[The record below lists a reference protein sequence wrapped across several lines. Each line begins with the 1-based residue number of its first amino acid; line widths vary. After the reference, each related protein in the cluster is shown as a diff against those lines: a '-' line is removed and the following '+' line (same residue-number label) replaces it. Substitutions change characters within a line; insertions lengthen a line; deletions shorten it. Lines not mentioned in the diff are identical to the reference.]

1 MNRNMIFFVLGSL
14 ALILG
19 WQAMIAKYYP
29 PVAPAADGSSASGAN
44 AVSGTASAQTEPA
57 GSQAAAGSTVPA
69 GTTHA
74 SLKAAPEQVV
84 HISTKAYEA
93 SLSTWGARF
102 NSLKLTGIKSKK
114 NELETMDLVPDQDLP
129 RYATIQLPGV
139 DLAGL
144 SWALLTKNAVMED
157 GRPTVRFGA
166 RVPGQPIELV
176 KTFQFDPEKPQFDIK
191 LSIKNASAQLINLAP
206 LSLQWGPNVG
216 GDTNDVRQFPPAGVV
231 QLEGHV
237 EREKA
242 NNDQNTN
249 TFDAPRWVAL
259 KSHYF
264 VVGFFPGSAAWNK
277 AELRRQGL
285 GKIETALI
293 AEGIS
298 LAPGKSQDLDVQVY
312 AGPLDYRQLV
322 AFGKNF
328 SAVVQFQVYSW
339 FEFLN
344 PLCVLLLSIMRW
356 FHAVTGNWGV
366 AIILLTLLVRGVMF
380 YPSMKSMVSMRK
392 MQTKMAAM
400 QPRLDTLKKMYK
412 DDAQKL
418 NAEMMKLYKEYGVNP
433 LGGCL
438 PMLLQIPIFF
448 ALYGTLSAAYELR
461 GASFMWKWT
470 DLTAGDPTFI
480 FPLAMGLSMFAQ
492 QKLAPTNSS
501 TVTEEQAQ
509 MQKMMLFMMP
519 IMFTGMAIYLHWP
532 MGLLLYWTASNSF
545 GVIQQLSVNRAIK

>member
-1 MNRNMIFFVLGSL
+1 MNRNMILFIIGSL
-14 ALILG
+14 VLILG
-19 WQAMIAKYYP
+19 WQAAMAKYFP
-29 PVAPAADGSSASGAN
+29 VPSATSAAQASAATAVSATASTQQASPVPAPGSSVPVAG
-44 AVSGTASAQTEPA
+44 VQ
-57 GSQAAAGSTVPA
+57 
-69 GTTHA
+69 A
-74 SLKAAPEQVV
+74 SLKPAPEHVV

-114 NELETMDLVPDQDLP
+114 DQIETLDLVPEQDLP

-139 DLAGL
+139 DLGSL
-144 SWALLTKNAVMED
+144 SWTLLTKDAVLEN
-157 GRPTVRFGA
+157 GKPTVRFGA

-176 KTFQFDPEKPQFDIK
+176 KTFQFDPEKPQFDIR
-191 LSIKNASAQLINLAP
+191 LSIKNSSAQLINLAP

-216 GDTNDVRQFPPAGVV
+216 GDSNDTRQFPPTGVV
-231 QLEGHV
+231 QMEGSI

-249 TFDAPRWVAL
+249 TFDQPRWVAL

-264 VVGFFPGSAAWNK
+264 VVGFFPGSPAWNK

-285 GKIETALI
+285 GKIETALM
-293 AEGIS
+293 ADGLV
-298 LAPGKSQDLDVQVY
+298 LAPGKTQDLDVQVY
-312 AGPLDYRQLV
+312 AGPADYSQLV

-328 SAVVQFQVYSW
+328 KTVIQFQVYSW

-344 PLCVLLLSIMRW
+344 PLCVLLLNIMRW
-356 FHAVTGNWGV
+356 FHSVTGNWGV

-400 QPRLDTLKKMYK
+400 QPRLDTIKKMYK

-448 ALYGTLSAAYELR
+448 ALYGTLNAAYELR
-461 GASFMWKWT
+461 GASFIWKWT

-492 QKLAPTNSS
+492 QKLAPTNSA

-519 IMFTGMAIYLHWP
+519 VMFTGMAIYLHWP

-545 GVIQQLSVNRAIK
+545 GVVQQLSVNKAIK